1 MRKSRKK
8 PWQKNLDL
16 LTPKQLSKYDDSL
29 EVLRMMRAGTSFS
42 KATKTVG
49 ISHPTVKKFLGR
61 TLSKRN
67 KRIVA
72 KKNDSLIRKLKMY
85 EKGNQISIHIRGNKN
100 ASIIAQYHGRVGQFT
115 DKNDRIALKQFQD
128 KTIKDIFR
136 QNHEFETDPD
146 TILEILSR
154 REERE
159 FFTIYESG

>member
-1 MRKSRKK
+1 MKK
-8 PWQKNLDL
+8 GI
-16 LTPKQLSKYDDSL
+16 KYQFIFV
-29 EVLRMMRAGTSFS
+29 ET
-42 KATKTVG
+42 
-49 ISHPTVKKFLGR
+49 
-61 TLSKRN
+61 
-67 KRIVA
+67 
-72 KKNDSLIRKLKMY
+72 
-85 EKGNQISIHIRGNKN
+85 KN